1 MSNRVESLR
10 IPEKPMGQDGSVVIA
25 VNIGNEFTRASCWNA
40 EDGCSNIIPI
50 DGYDSIPT
58 AIAYSVESIR

>member
-10 IPEKPMGQDGSVVIA
+10 IPEKPMGLDGSVVIA
-25 VNIGNEFTRASCWNA
+25 VDIGNEFTRASYWNA

>member
-1 MSNRVESLR
+1 MESLR
-10 IPEKPMGQDGSVVIA
+10 IPEKPMGLDGSVVIA
-25 VNIGNEFTRASCWNA
+25 VDIGNEFTRASYWNA